1 MPSLGGKYEYT
12 APRPREGIEHD
23 FAEEKFMKKFAFV
36 AALIVICACVFTAC
50 DNGKTLDDFAAQYP
64 DKEKITD
71 MHAENFF
78 KKLGVEI
85 ETHIDITP
93 TAMLYIGEFAETD
106 IDKAFTQADVV
117 VVEFKSAIKALAA
130 KGVFESLT
138 STISPPE
145 TTSTCNVSVDG
156 RFVVIVKYAK

>member
-1 MPSLGGKYEYT
+1 
-12 APRPREGIEHD
+12 
-23 FAEEKFMKKFAFV
+23 MKKFAFV
-36 AALIVICACVFTAC
+36 AALIVLCACVFAAC

-64 DKEKITD
+64 DKEKITN

-78 KKLGVEI
+78 EKLGVEV
-85 ETHIDITP
+85 ETHIDVTP

-138 STISPPE
+138 SSISPTE
-145 TTSTCNVSVDG
+145 TTNTCTVSVDG
-156 RFVVIVKYAK
+156 RFVVIVKNAK